1 MAKKNNRQLF
11 RMVNKETGSVYYT
24 RKNVNNTPDK
34 LELKKYDPKIRKV
47 ALFKEVKADLGRNVV
62 K

>member
-1 MAKKNNRQLF
+1 MAKKTNRQLF